1 MECPDVRNVLRQ
13 ESGISE
19 SFPGFGRIARRDPNV
34 LTRIPMTV
42 LEAEEGGPRIQPV
55 PPLGE
60 ERVPRLEELVDRY
73 QKRIYAVIY
82 RMTGR
87 HADTDDLCQETFL
100 QIFRSLPRWKPGT
113 NLDSWVYRIAMNVSV
128 DHLRR
133 KGMAKTALERLSR
146 DPAIDAPEGL
156 DPDTSAEVRKAVD
169 VLPPDQKAVVVLRI
183 HEGLSHE
190 RISEIVEAPVA
201 TVRWRLFAALEK
213 LEAVLG
219 PLARAEGT
227 AP

>member
-1 MECPDVRNVLRQ
+1 
-13 ESGISE
+13 
-19 SFPGFGRIARRDPNV
+19 
-34 LTRIPMTV
+34 MTV
-42 LEAEEGGPRIQPV
+42 LEAEEDGRSGRPPV
-55 PPLGE
+55 PALGDE
-60 ERVPRLEELVDRY
+60 PALRLEDLVDRY

-87 HADTDDLCQETFL
+87 HADADDLCQEAFL
-100 QIFRSLPRWKPGT
+100 QIFRSLPGWKPGT

-133 KGMAKTALERLSR
+133 KSLNKTALERLGRESGR
-146 DPAIDAPEGL
+146 APQEGL
-156 DPDTSAEVRKAVD
+156 DLETSAAVRRAVD

-190 RISEIVEAPVA
+190 RISEIVDAPVP

-213 LEAVLG
+213 LQALLG
-219 PLARAEGT
+219 PLAAPGGT
-227 AP
+227 AS

>member
-1 MECPDVRNVLRQ
+1 
-13 ESGISE
+13 
-19 SFPGFGRIARRDPNV
+19 
-34 LTRIPMTV
+34 MTV
-42 LEAEEGGPRIQPV
+42 LEAEDGGWRNPPV
-55 PPLGE
+55 SALAE
-60 ERVPRLEELVDRY
+60 ERAPRLEDLVDRY

-87 HADTDDLCQETFL
+87 HADADDLCQEVFL

-133 KGMAKTALERLSR
+133 KSLNKTALERLGREPQS
-146 DPAIDAPEGL
+146 APPEAL
-156 DPDTSAEVRKAVD
+156 DRESAAAVRKAMD
-169 VLPPDQKAVVVLRI
+169 ELPPDQKAVVVLRI

-190 RISEIVEAPVA
+190 RIAEIVEAPLP
-201 TVRWRLFAALEK
+201 TVRWRLFSALEK
-213 LEAVLG
+213 LEGLLG
-219 PLARAEGT
+219 HLAAPGGT

>member
-1 MECPDVRNVLRQ
+1 
-13 ESGISE
+13 
-19 SFPGFGRIARRDPNV
+19 
-34 LTRIPMTV
+34 MTV
-42 LEAEEGGPRIQPV
+42 LEAEDGRSRIPPV
-55 PPLGE
+55 PAVVDEPA
-60 ERVPRLEELVDRY
+60 PCLEDLVDRY

-87 HADTDDLCQETFL
+87 HADTDDLCQEAFL

-133 KGMAKTALERLSR
+133 KGLSKSALERLAAEPGTA
-146 DPAIDAPEGL
+146 DPQGL
-156 DPDTSAEVRKAVD
+156 DRESLAAVREALD
-169 VLPPDQKAVVVLRI
+169 QLPPDQKSVVVLRV

-190 RISEIVEAPVA
+190 RIAEIVEAPVP

-213 LEAVLG
+213 LESLLG
-219 PLARAEGT
+219 PLATKEGT

>member
-1 MECPDVRNVLRQ
+1 
-13 ESGISE
+13 
-19 SFPGFGRIARRDPNV
+19 
-34 LTRIPMTV
+34 MTV
-42 LEAEEGGPRIQPV
+42 LEAEDGRLRSRPV
-55 PPLGE
+55 SALRE
-60 ERVPRLEELVDRY
+60 EPAPRLEGLVDRY

-87 HADTDDLCQETFL
+87 HADTDDLCQEAFL

-128 DHLRR
+128 DFLRR
-133 KGMAKTALERLSR
+133 KGLNRAALERLGR
-146 DPAIDAPEGL
+146 EPQNATPESL
-156 DPDTSAEVRKAVD
+156 DHETSAAVRKAID
-169 VLPPDQKAVVVLRI
+169 DLPPDQKVVVVLRI

-190 RISEIVEAPVA
+190 RISEIVEAPVP

-213 LEAVLG
+213 LGSQLG
-219 PLARAEGT
+219 PLTSTEGK

>member
-1 MECPDVRNVLRQ
+1 
-13 ESGISE
+13 
-19 SFPGFGRIARRDPNV
+19 
-34 LTRIPMTV
+34 MTV
-42 LEAEEGGPRIQPV
+42 LEAEDGRSRIPPV
-55 PPLGE
+55 PAVVDEPA
-60 ERVPRLEELVDRY
+60 PRLEDLVDRY

-87 HADTDDLCQETFL
+87 HADTDDLCQEAFL

-113 NLDSWVYRIAMNVSV
+113 NLDSWVYRIVMNVSV

-133 KGMAKTALERLSR
+133 KGLSKTALERLAR
-146 DPAIDAPEGL
+146 EPGTGAPQVL
-156 DPDTSAEVRKAVD
+156 DRESSALVREALD
-169 VLPPDQKAVVVLRI
+169 QLPPDQKSVVVLRV

-190 RISEIVEAPVA
+190 RIAEIVEAPVP

-213 LEAVLG
+213 LESLLG
-219 PLARAEGT
+219 PLATKEGT

>member
-1 MECPDVRNVLRQ
+1 
-13 ESGISE
+13 
-19 SFPGFGRIARRDPNV
+19 
-34 LTRIPMTV
+34 MTV
-42 LEAEEGGPRIQPV
+42 LEAEDGRLRSQPV
-55 PPLGE
+55 PALVE
-60 ERVPRLEELVDRY
+60 EQAPRLEELVDRY

-87 HADTDDLCQETFL
+87 HADTDDLCQEAFL

-133 KGMAKTALERLSR
+133 KGMNKAALELLVREPQKAPSEALDRESR
-146 DPAIDAPEGL
+146 AA
-156 DPDTSAEVRKAVD
+156 VRKAID
-169 VLPPDQKAVVVLRI
+169 ELPPDQKAVVVLRI

-190 RISEIVEAPVA
+190 RISEIVEAPVP
-201 TVRWRLFAALEK
+201 TVRWRLFSALEN
-213 LEAVLG
+213 LESLLG
-219 PLARAEGT
+219 HLAAPGGT